1 MHTLVVIA
9 ALVGTCIAGGGLGH
23 YNHFSWDSGSGNTLP
38 IFTFC
43 MLGSFYA
50 FVVFGI
56 NFFKIYFRNTTIAL
70 NGLDPDQDRAFDI

>member
-1 MHTLVVIA
+1 MRTLVVIA
-9 ALVGTCIAGGGLGH
+9 ALVGTCIAGGKD
-23 YNHFSWDSGSGNTLP
+23 FSFDSGSGNTLP

-43 MLGSFYA
+43 MLGSVYA

-70 NGLDPDQDRAFDI
+70 NGLDPD